1 MQVNA
6 ADTHGRQP
14 RVMWRL
20 SRACHFSECVC
31 FAAVTRDPF
40 RCSGNVLRFLLV
52 VSVPLWPTRGG
63 TPPRVFPLVVPR
75 WAYAEPGSEGC
86 RANVLSTGTPLRSVL
101 RTT

>member
-1 MQVNA
+1 MQVNT

-40 RCSGNVLRFLLV
+40 RCSGNVRRFLLV
-52 VSVPLWPTRGG
+52 VSIPLWPTRGG
-63 TPPRVFPLVVPR
+63 TPPPR
-75 WAYAEPGSEGC
+75 CFLSLCLGGWVYVEPGSKGC
-86 RANVLSTGTPLRSVL
+86 SANVLSTGTPLRSV
-101 RTT
+101 